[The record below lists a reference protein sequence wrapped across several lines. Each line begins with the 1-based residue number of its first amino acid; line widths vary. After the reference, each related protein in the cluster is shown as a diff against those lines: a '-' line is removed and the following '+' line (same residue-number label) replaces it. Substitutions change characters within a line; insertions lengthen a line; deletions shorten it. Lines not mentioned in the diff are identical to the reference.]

1 MVLVISAAADIPV
14 NRADE
19 AQVKAMDDPASFAA
33 EAVRRVQGLVE
44 KSKTALLNLGRLM
57 KMPQDKTL
65 DELAEAFVVEGAG
78 QIEVLKRTS
87 RILGALLA
95 FQLLMGYGIQAE
107 FEDMLRDIPK
117 ADDGTE
123 VDLAQFTARARDC
136 ARQLIELVEANK
148 AKRAGKDAPSASA
161 QTTAP

>member
-1 MVLVISAAADIPV
+1 MVLIFSAAADIPV

-19 AQVKAMDDPASFAA
+19 AQVKAMDNPTSFAA

-44 KSKTALLNLGRLM
+44 KSKTALVNLGRLM

-65 DELAEAFVVEGAG
+65 DELAEAFVVQGAG
-78 QIEVLKRTS
+78 KIEVLKRTS
-87 RILGALLA
+87 HILGALLA
-95 FQLLMGYGIQAE
+95 FQLLMGYGIEAK
-107 FEDMLRDIPK
+107 FEDMMSDLPK
-117 ADDGTE
+117 AADGTE

-136 ARQLIELVEANK
+136 ARQLIDLVEANK

-161 QTTAP
+161 

>member
-1 MVLVISAAADIPV
+1 MSAAADIPV

-19 AQVKAMDDPASFAA
+19 AQVKAMDDPALFAA
-33 EAVRRVQGLVE
+33 EAVQRVQGLLT
-44 KSKTALLNLGRLM
+44 KSKTALLNLGWLM

-65 DELAEAFVVEGAG
+65 DELAEAFVVEGAS

-117 ADDGTE
+117 EDDGTE
-123 VDLAQFTARARDC
+123 VDLAQFTTRARDC

>member
-1 MVLVISAAADIPV
+1 MIISAAADIPV

-19 AQVKAMDDPASFAA
+19 AQVKAMDDPSSFAA

-44 KSKTALLNLGRLM
+44 KSKKALLNIGRLM
-57 KMPQDKTL
+57 RMPQDKTL
-65 DELAEAFVVEGAG
+65 DELAEAFVVEGAS

-87 RILGALLA
+87 RILGALFA

-107 FEDMLRDIPK
+107 FEDMLRDIPRS
-117 ADDGTE
+117 DDGTE

-148 AKRAGKDAPSASA
+148 AKRTGKDAPSASA
-161 QTTAP
+161 QTNAP